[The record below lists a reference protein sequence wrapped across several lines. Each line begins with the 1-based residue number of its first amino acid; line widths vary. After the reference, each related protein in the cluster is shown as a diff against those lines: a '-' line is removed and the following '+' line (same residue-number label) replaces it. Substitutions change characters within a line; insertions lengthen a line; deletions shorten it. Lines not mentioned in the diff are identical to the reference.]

1 MNVICDLKRQT
12 LGARCPCVRVAWGE
26 PATNLARTVRVAG
39 ALAVALLP
47 LAGGC
52 SRKAERETFVT
63 SKQVAALDPKFR
75 GKVRDIL
82 EEQCGTPA
90 GLKLLGGT
98 PSDAANLKRGAD
110 VYVRYCR
117 QCHGTSGD
125 GNGPAGRY
133 MNPRPRD
140 YRSGVFKFTSTTYG
154 AKPVRDDLIRTIR
167 RGVIGT
173 SMPSFDLLSK
183 ADVEAVVDYVLALTH
198 RGELEAQL
206 AEAAEFDGD
215 VDPAR
220 IPELTEAILKKW
232 KAAPSQVVYPASP
245 MPEFS
250 PETVKAGKEAFLSKG
265 CSKCHG
271 DDGRGQTKE
280 NIGVDAWGGPTKAAD
295 LTSGMLR
302 GGTEPIDLYRHV
314 DSGINGTPMPSFR
327 SAFQQEP
334 QTTWNLVSYVL
345 YLSNRRRVGEVPEAG
360 LLKPLPGVEPSS
372 PESTANPVTRL
383 TR

>member
-1 MNVICDLKRQT
+1 M
-12 LGARCPCVRVAWGE
+12 
-26 PATNLARTVRVAG
+26 
-39 ALAVALLP
+39 
-47 LAGGC
+47 
-52 SRKAERETFVT
+52 T
-63 SKQVAALDPKFR
+63 SKQAAKLEPKFR
-75 GKVRDIL
+75 DKVRNVL
-82 EEQCGTPA
+82 EEQCGTPGA
-90 GLKLLGGT
+90 VKVLGGDKAELA
-98 PSDAANLKRGAD
+98 SVRKGAV
-110 VYVRYCR
+110 VYKRYCT

-133 MNPRPRD
+133 MIPRPRD
-140 YRSGVFKFTSTTYG
+140 YRAGIFKFTSTTYG
-154 AKPVRDDLIRTIR
+154 AKPLRDDLIRTVR
-167 RGVIGT
+167 RGVMGT

-183 ADVEAVVDYVLALTH
+183 ADLEAVVDYVLALTR
-198 RGELEAQL
+198 RGELESQL
-206 AEAAEFDGD
+206 ADAAEFDGD

-220 IPELTEAILKKW
+220 VPELIDGILKKW
-232 KAAPSQVVYPASP
+232 KAAPSQVVYPATP

-250 PETVKAGKEAFLSKG
+250 ATTVQAGKAAFLSKG

-280 NIGVDAWGGPTKAAD
+280 NIGVDSWGNPTKAAD

-334 QTTWNLVSYVL
+334 ETAWNLVSYVL
-345 YLSNRRRVGEVPEAG
+345 YLSNRRRAGEVPEAG

-372 PESTANPVTRL
+372 SAPAAESVSQL

>member
-1 MNVICDLKRQT
+1 MSVIYELSRRT
-12 LGARCPCVRVAWGE
+12 LGSHRPRMPAGWGD
-26 PATNLARTVRVAG
+26 LASKPGRSVRVAG
-39 ALAVALLP
+39 ALLVALLP

-90 GLKLLGGT
+90 ALKLLGGT
-98 PSDAANLKRGAD
+98 PSDAANLKRGAA

-140 YRSGVFKFTSTTYG
+140 YRAGIFKFTSTTYG
-154 AKPVRDDLIRTIR
+154 AKPLRDDLIRTIR

-183 ADVEAVVDYVLALTH
+183 ADVEAVVDYVMALTH

-220 IPELTEAILKKW
+220 VPELTEAILKKW

-250 PETVKAGKEAFLSKG
+250 VETVKAGKEAFLSKG

-280 NIGVDAWGGPTKAAD
+280 NIGVDAWGNPTKAAD

-327 SAFQQEP
+327 NAFQQEP
-334 QTTWNLVSYVL
+334 QTMWNLVSYVL

-372 PESTANPVTRL
+372 SASAAGPVTQL